1 MRVPGLTSQEFW
13 DSTPREILH
22 LFDEAEKL
30 RKEQA
35 YMQALA
41 PWATFAVSTPKGKR
55 PPKVDAFIP
64 KRVEHTVKS
73 TEELIDQAALIVTLL
88 GGKDKRK
95 HK

>member
-1 MRVPGLTSQEFW
+1 MRIPGISDSEFW
-13 DSTPREILH
+13 ACTPQELLL

-41 PWATFAVSTPKGKR
+41 PWATVAVNTPKGKR
-55 PPKVDAFIP
+55 APRVDDFIP
-64 KRVEHTVKS
+64 KRQEPKNQT
-73 TEELIDQAALIVTLL
+73 TEEMIEQAALIVTLL
-88 GGKDKRK
+88 GGKDKRT